1 MLEQTWLN
9 RPHIKTVSRGI
20 AMPDQFYLTSIE
32 ITIQKNRH
40 VFFLKPFQKNYK
52 KKGETS
58 QVCIDPVCRDACS
71 SPTDLYFRP
80 TAPRHSPGP
89 QGVGAGRR
97 WMGNRGETGTNVAT
111 KQMRY
116 RDIWEFKGKWR
127 QRDANKKM
135 SMNVDHQNHFV
146 SIGSCLLLVLC
157 GFCRIIFFWYPFGTW
172 WHFLV
177 GWIQGAAHKTW
188 EKSHGKCW
196 QPFTLSVFVTQTPP
210 IP

>member
-1 MLEQTWLN
+1 MKPLRYASIPCVGMLAALLLISTSVP
-9 RPHIKTVSRGI
+9 RRHATVRG
-20 AMPDQFYLTSIE
+20 LE
-32 ITIQKNRH
+32 
-40 VFFLKPFQKNYK
+40 
-52 KKGETS
+52 
-58 QVCIDPVCRDACS
+58 
-71 SPTDLYFRP
+71 
-80 TAPRHSPGP
+80 
-89 QGVGAGRR
+89 GVGAGRR
-97 WMGNRGETGTNVAT
+97 WMGNRGETATNVAT

-135 SMNVDHQNHFV
+135 SMNAEHQNHFV

-157 GFCRIIFFWYPFGTW
+157 GFCQIIFFWYPFGTW

-196 QPFTLSVFVTQTPP
+196 QPFTLSVFVTQMPP